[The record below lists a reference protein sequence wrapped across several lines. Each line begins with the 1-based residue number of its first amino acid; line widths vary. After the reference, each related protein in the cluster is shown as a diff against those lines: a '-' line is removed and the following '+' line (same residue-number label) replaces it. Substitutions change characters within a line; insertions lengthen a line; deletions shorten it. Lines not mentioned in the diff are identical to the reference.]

1 MKKAF
6 ILAMLIGQTVVGQS
20 AIEQRFKALRDSPP
34 ELYAFLLRMPKGG
47 DLHMHLAGAVYAES
61 LVAAV
66 ADHNLC
72 VDQAKMALV
81 NSGSACEVPAT
92 QAEKDN
98 NLFGPLVDSLSMRNF
113 IPTAKE
119 SGHDHF
125 FATFDKF
132 SAADHQNTV
141 NGIAE
146 VVRRAA
152 EQNESYLELMALA
165 GAGPV
170 SVLGKQTGLS
180 DSFDETAGKLKNA
193 GIADV
198 VAEVKAH
205 IDEVDQGRRKVL
217 QCDKNPQ
224 SSACKV
230 TVRYVYQVLREF
242 PKEQVFAQ
250 VLAGF
255 MLAASDPLVVGI
267 NFVQPED
274 GLNSMRDYHLHM
286 RMVDYVSKQY
296 PKVHITLHAGE
307 LALGLVPPEGLR
319 FHIREAVE
327 IGHAERIGHGV
338 DVMYETGA
346 TELLREMQRKHVAV
360 EINLSSNEE
369 ILGVKGKDHPFPV
382 YRKYGVPVVLS
393 TDDEGVGR
401 THLTEEY
408 LRAIE
413 TYVLSYSDVKQI
425 VRNSIKY
432 SFLTDADKARVSA
445 DLDKRFRLFE
455 SEPLR

>member
-1 MKKAF
+1 MKKLVLTAVL
-6 ILAMLIGQTVVGQS
+6 IARTLAAQTQV
-20 AIEQRFKALRDSPP
+20 EQRFRAIRDSPP

-47 DLHMHLAGAVYAES
+47 DLHIHLAGAVYAEN
-61 LVAAV
+61 LVAAG
-66 ADHNLC
+66 AEHNLC
-72 VDQAKMALV
+72 VDQRKFALV
-81 NSGSACEVPAT
+81 NGGSACEVPAD
-92 QAEKDN
+92 QAEKN
-98 NLFGPLVDSLSMRNF
+98 NELYGALVDSLSMRNF

-125 FATFDKF
+125 FAAFDKF
-132 SAADHQNTV
+132 LAADNLNTV
-141 NGIAE
+141 KGIAE

-152 EQNESYLELMALA
+152 EQNESYLELMALWG
-165 GAGPV
+165 GAPV

-180 DSFDETAGKLKNA
+180 DSFEETAGKLKNA

-198 VAEVKAH
+198 VAGLKAH
-205 IDEVDQGRRKVL
+205 LEEADQGRRKLL
-217 QCDKNPQ
+217 QCDDKPDSNP
-224 SSACKV
+224 CKV

-255 MLAASDPLVVGI
+255 MLASSDPLVVGI

-286 RMVDYVSKQY
+286 QMVDFMRKQY

-307 LALGLVPPEGLR
+307 LALGLVPPEDLR

-346 TELLREMQRKHVAV
+346 AELLREMQRKHIAV
-360 EINLSSNEE
+360 EINLSSNAE
-369 ILGVKGKDHPFPV
+369 ILGVTGKDHPFPV

-408 LRAIE
+408 LRAVQ
-413 TYVLSYSDVKQI
+413 TYNLSYADIKQI
-425 VRNSIKY
+425 ARNSIKF
-432 SFLTDADKARVSA
+432 SFLEESDKARVQA
-445 DLDKRFRLFE
+445 DLEKRFRAFE
-455 SEPLR
+455 AER